1 MASIVI
7 HTPKKTWKVKERAA
21 FSKVFEKELEKNV
34 AKAVFPRLIEGVK
47 LTMDDKIYL
56 LATFFQR
63 VVARTPLDDS
73 YSWVVYDDEGKP
85 HDCYHH
91 ADTNYCKWSWYMT
104 TGRKRLEYK
113 ADSEALFNIV
123 SDESAIQKIAQ
134 DIQKTFN
141 CRKTGKLP
149 EIYNDCEHYDV
160 LEYGGGYDWELSSS
174 IKEDSKGR
182 KHGVERMHSVQAP
195 AGMWRITY
203 AEYERAKQNKR
214 AKTSLIAR
222 FGGKKHGMVL
232 TPSDR
237 DLEQMVKLLKKR
249 HIKYGDISKYL

>member
-7 HTPKKTWKVKERAA
+7 HTPKRTWKVRERGEL
-21 FSKVFEKELEKNV
+21 SKVFEKELEKNV
-34 AKAVFPRLIEGVK
+34 AKAVFPKLIEGVR
-47 LTMDDKIYL
+47 LTMNDKIYL

-63 VVARTPLDDS
+63 VVARTPLDEDYAWEEIDEYGQVHHYFHKSDDS
-73 YSWVVYDDEGKP
+73 Q
-85 HDCYHH
+85 
-91 ADTNYCKWSWYMT
+91 CKWSWYMT
-104 TGRKRLEYK
+104 TGRKRLEYT
-113 ADSEALFNIV
+113 SEDESLFRVV

-134 DIQKTFN
+134 DIQNTFN
-141 CRKTGKLP
+141 SRKTGKLP
-149 EIYNDCEHYDV
+149 EIYNDNEHFDV
-160 LEYGGGYDWELSSS
+160 LEYGGGWGWGNGSP
-174 IKEDSKGR
+174 IKEVNGR
-182 KHGVERMHSVQAP
+182 KHGVERMHSAQAP